1 MGSPWKAVADD
12 SRRQML
18 VLLREGEKTP
28 TEIAQHFRFSLPA
41 LSTHL
46 RILSDAG
53 LVKEHKEGRNRL
65 YSVNRDAMREMM
77 EFFDAFWESQ
87 LRDLKKHVEG
97 KQTSKGRRGNG
108 GD

>member
-28 TEIAQHFRFSLPA
+28 TEIAEHFEFTRPA

-53 LVKEHKEGRNRL
+53 LVSERKVGKNRL
-65 YSVNRDAMREMM
+65 YSVNRNAIAEMM
-77 EFFDAFWESQ
+77 RFFDTFWEDR
-87 LRDLKKHVEG
+87 LGDLKKHVER
-97 KQTSKGRRGNG
+97 KKGRKRVTGTG
-108 GD
+108 RD

>member
-18 VLLREGEKTP
+18 VLLRKGEKTP
-28 TEIAQHFRFSLPA
+28 TEIAEHFAFSRPA

-77 EFFDAFWESQ
+77 RFFDEFWESQ
-87 LRDLKKHVEG
+87 LSDLKKHVEG
-97 KQTSKGRRGNG
+97 KKTSKGQKRKW
-108 GD
+108 

>member
-28 TEIAQHFRFSLPA
+28 TQIGEHFSFTKPA

-46 RILSDAG
+46 RILSEAG
-53 LVKEHKEGRNRL
+53 LVTERKVGRNRL
-65 YSVNRDAMREMM
+65 YSIRKDAMTEMM
-77 EFFDAFWESQ
+77 QFFDSFWEDR
-87 LRDLKKHVEG
+87 LAALKPHVESKKSRG
-97 KQTSKGRRGNG
+97 KTDK
-108 GD
+108 

>member
-1 MGSPWKAVADD
+1 
-12 SRRQML
+12 ML

-87 LRDLKKHVEG
+87 LSDLKKHVER
-97 KQTSKGRRGNG
+97 KRASKER
-108 GD
+108 

>member
-87 LRDLKKHVEG
+87 LSGLKTHVER
-97 KQTSKGRRGNG
+97 KRASKER
-108 GD
+108 

>member
-18 VLLREGEKTP
+18 VLLKGGEKTP
-28 TEIAQHFRFSLPA
+28 TEIAEHFEFTLPA

-53 LVKEHKEGRNRL
+53 LVSERKVGRNRL
-65 YSVNRDAMREMM
+65 YSLNRDAMVGMM
-77 EFFDAFWESQ
+77 QFFDAFWGDQ
-87 LRDLKKHVEG
+87 LSDLKKHVEG
-97 KQTSKGRRGNG
+97 KKSGKRATGK
-108 GD
+108 

>member
-87 LRDLKKHVEG
+87 LSDLKKHVER
-97 KQTSKGRRGNG
+97 KRASKER
-108 GD
+108 

>member
-28 TEIAQHFRFSLPA
+28 TEIAEHFDFTLPA

-46 RILSDAG
+46 RILNEAG
-53 LVKEHKEGRNRL
+53 LVSERKEGRNRL
-65 YSVNRDAMREMM
+65 YSVNRDAMTEMM
-77 EFFDAFWESQ
+77 QFFDSFWEQQ
-87 LRDLKKHVEG
+87 LHDLKKHVEG
-97 KQTSKGRRGNG
+97 KKTRKGSNRKW
-108 GD
+108 

>member
-28 TEIAQHFRFSLPA
+28 TEIAEHFAFSRPA

-53 LVKEHKEGRNRL
+53 LVKERKEGRNRI
-65 YSVNRDAMREMM
+65 YSVNRDAMTEMVQ
-77 EFFDAFWESQ
+77 FFDAFWEKK
-87 LRDLKKHVEG
+87 LNDLKKHVEE
-97 KQTSKGRRGNG
+97 KKISKGQKRKW
-108 GD
+108 

>member
-87 LRDLKKHVEG
+87 LSDLKKHVEG
-97 KQTSKGRRGNG
+97 KRASKER
-108 GD
+108 

>member
-18 VLLREGEKTP
+18 VLLRKGEKTP
-28 TEIAQHFRFSLPA
+28 TEIAEHFRFSLPA

-65 YSVNRDAMREMM
+65 YSVNRDAMIEMM
-77 EFFDAFWESQ
+77 RFFDSFWENQ
-87 LRDLKKHVEG
+87 LSELKRHVETKKASRNVAG
-97 KQTSKGRRGNG
+97 K
-108 GD
+108 